1 MLQILEKVVDPENQI
16 DDETTTVLDAMT
28 LTEKIKT
35 SGKIFGEMSDIHLK
49 AVPNHGGNSRRI
61 DLVFDLY
68 CDHSIKNVEKTKG
81 VSVTLLFQNLNPM

>member
-35 SGKIFGEMSDIHLK
+35 SGKIFGEMSDIHL
-49 AVPNHGGNSRRI
+49 
-61 DLVFDLY
+61 
-68 CDHSIKNVEKTKG
+68 
-81 VSVTLLFQNLNPM
+81 